1 VPEELCKLDNVI
13 LAPHNGGAT
22 WDIRGRRAASL
33 AHSMVAM
40 MRGER
45 PMALLNPEIYASA

>member
-1 VPEELCKLDNVI
+1 MPEELCKLDNVI

>member
-1 VPEELCKLDNVI
+1 M

-22 WDIRGRRAASL
+22 WDVRGGKAASV
-33 AHSMVAM
+33 AQGMVAV

-45 PMALLNPEIYASA
+45 PATLINPEIYASA